1 MKAILSVLIGGLV
14 CISAGAQIPKLNSYS
29 AAPAVIFLDFDGQY
43 VQGTSWNW
51 SGPINAQ
58 SSGLSSAAITEIF
71 NRVAEDYRIFNL
83 NITTDSTVYA
93 SASPTKR
100 TRVVV
105 TTTYEWYGMAG
116 GVAYVGSFTWGDDTP
131 AWVFSGLLNNN
142 VKRIAEAISHE
153 AGHTLGLQHQS
164 NYDGNCVKT
173 AEYSLGQGS
182 GQIGW
187 APIMGVGYYQ
197 NITTWHNGPNAFGC
211 TYFQDD
217 ISIIA
222 GSPNNIGLRSDDHGN
237 THLQASTIGIL
248 ANSFQAS
255 GLINT
260 AIDKD
265 VFGITLTSSTNFR
278 LSAIPQNV
286 GSNNSGADIDIR
298 VTLLNESGDTL
309 SRYNPIDLLD
319 AGIDTNLNSAT
330 YYLVV
335 EGVGNVNLL
344 DYGSLGFYTLSGTLA
359 GAGVLAVNHLALSG
373 KNNNG
378 NHQLQ
383 WNYQSDE
390 TIKRV
395 EVESSADAI
404 HFETIAIL
412 NSTASSFAWQP
423 RTVNTT
429 WYRIKVVPV
438 TGNRIYYSNIITLR
452 GASSKAVILQGN
464 IINSELVINADTE
477 YHYQLLDH
485 KGSLLG
491 KGALL
496 SGTNRIATNA
506 FPGGLLLLRIFNYS
520 DSQLFKLIKQ

>member
-1 MKAILSVLIGGLV
+1 MKTILSVLVGGLV

-83 NITTDSTVYA
+83 NITTDSSVYA
-93 SASPTKR
+93 SAPLTKR

-131 AWVFSGLLNNN
+131 GWVFSGLLNNN
-142 VKRIAEAISHE
+142 VKKIAEAISHE

-211 TYFQDD
+211 TYLQDD
-217 ISIIA
+217 ISVIA
-222 GSPNNIGLRSDDHGN
+222 GPPNNLGLRSDDHSN
-237 THLQASTIGIL
+237 TYQQASTIAIV
-248 ANSFQAS
+248 ANSFLAS

-260 AIDKD
+260 ADDKD
-265 VFGITLTSSTNFR
+265 VFRITLPSSTNFR

-286 GSNNSGADIDIR
+286 GSNNSGADMDIR
-298 VTLLNESGDTL
+298 VTLLNVSGDTL
-309 SRYNPIDLLD
+309 SRYNPMDLLD

-335 EGVGNVNLL
+335 EGVGNANLL

-359 GAGVLAVNHLALSG
+359 GVLAVNHLALTG
-373 KNNNG
+373 NNNNG
-378 NHQLQ
+378 KHQLQ
-383 WNYQSDE
+383 WNYQADE
-390 TIKRV
+390 ILKSV

-404 HFETIAIL
+404 HFRTIAKL
-412 NSTASSFAWQP
+412 NAEAATFEWQP
-423 RTVNTT
+423 RSVNKT

-452 GASSKAVILQGN
+452 GPSNKAVILQGN
-464 IINSELVINADTE
+464 IINSELVINVDTE

-485 KGSLLG
+485 KGSLLR
-491 KGALL
+491 KGALI
-496 SGTNRIATNA
+496 SGTNRI
-506 FPGGLLLLRIFNYS
+506 
-520 DSQLFKLIKQ
+520 QLMHFGAVFCF